1 MSHKGETSMN
11 GFMFDTN
18 IFNQILDDEIDCNL
32 FSGINCFVT
41 HIQNDEIFATKDS
54 DRRTDLVR
62 IFLLIDK
69 NTIPTET
76 ALFGLSRFGQS
87 KYGDRELFN
96 NFLNCLNEKK
106 RKQNNNKDA
115 LIAETAIKNNF
126 MLVTNDET
134 LSIVMIDF
142 GGNVCKLGQVT
153 KK

>member
-32 FSGINCFVT
+32 FSSINCFVT
-41 HIQNDEIFATKDS
+41 HIQNDEILATKDS

-76 ALFGLSRFGQS
+76 ALFGLSRYGQA
-87 KYGDRELFN
+87 KYSDGELYK
-96 NFLNCLNEKK
+96 NFLDCLNDKK
-106 RKQNNNKDA
+106 RKPNNNRDA

-126 MLVTNDET
+126 TLVTNDEA
-134 LSIVMIDF
+134 LSMVMIEF
-142 GGNVCKLGQVT
+142 GGDVCKLDQVIR
-153 KK
+153 